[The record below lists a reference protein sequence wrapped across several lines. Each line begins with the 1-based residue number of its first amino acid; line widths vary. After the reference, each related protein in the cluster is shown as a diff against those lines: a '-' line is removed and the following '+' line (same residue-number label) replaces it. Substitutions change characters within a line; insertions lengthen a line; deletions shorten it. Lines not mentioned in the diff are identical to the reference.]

1 MHCKS
6 QFILADLWW
15 AGPRDLRRRSSP
27 GFLRCVETM
36 QMVGSRR
43 HVFAIALAARTPG
56 ERQTRNDI
64 PHVLDAVLR
73 PRRVASIRP
82 KGNADAAQQTA
93 SVRVPERTQRAGNL
107 VRRLVHRLRLV
118 ARPISPVAPKW
129 RYGADA
135 NLTVSPNWA
144 ARLIRSRQKKAA
156 WSGRYGVW
164 RLFR

>member
-1 MHCKS
+1 
-6 QFILADLWW
+6 
-15 AGPRDLRRRSSP
+15 
-27 GFLRCVETM
+27 M

-43 HVFAIALAARTPG
+43 RVFAIALAARTPG

-82 KGNADAAQQTA
+82 KGNADAAQQTK
-93 SVRVPERTQRAGNL
+93 SVRVSER
-107 VRRLVHRLRLV
+107 
-118 ARPISPVAPKW
+118 ISTN
-129 RYGADA
+129 G
-135 NLTVSPNWA
+135 A

-164 RLFR
+164 RLFRACPDLR